1 MRFWLS
7 RLLQIKFLGGGVL
20 CLICMNLFAD
30 NVTDER
36 TDYNSFHLMEP
47 RTSTKVVSG
56 KMTFIWEK
64 HESLD
69 SVESLVDRYEI
80 NFWHPGRDF
89 RKKFSVSPGDS
100 TSKSVS
106 FVLKE
111 CRKVFRRHGK
121 YYWQVTAINVNEMK
135 TFSEIRSFSI
145 CARNVGNSFKEESYV
160 YEIRYQYTHR
170 LHTPEYKTF
179 INNLSQNTNMRSYS
193 DMSLIF
199 RQQGVGS
206 SLFNFCERVFI
217 LSNVGIGFEVSS
229 RYKLLKNRYFSIQP
243 RFSITSSWYSS
254 GLQNYTSNLY
264 SVSMGCDFVIMP
276 SANVTLRTCLIPTHR
291 IRYSEKGGELR
302 TYQGNGWEIGVRVII
317 PHKILKT
324 LHIFGRE
331 VDFERIPIEFH
342 MRYIEDE
349 YTGTLMK
356 IRQFS
361 IGYLL

>member
-7 RLLQIKFLGGGVL
+7 RLLQIKFLVRGVF

-36 TDYNSFHLMEP
+36 TNYNSFHLIEP
-47 RTSTKVVSG
+47 GTNTKVVSG

-64 HESLD
+64 HENLD
-69 SVESLVDRYEI
+69 SIETLVDSYEI
-80 NFWHPGRDF
+80 NFWYPGRDF
-89 RKKFSVSPGDS
+89 RKKFFVSKGDS

-121 YYWQVTAINVNEMK
+121 YYWQVTAVNINGK
-135 TFSEIRSFSI
+135 RTYSEIRSFSI
-145 CARNVGNSFKEESYV
+145 CARNVVNGFKEESYN

-170 LHTPEYKTF
+170 LHTLEYKTF

-199 RQQGVGS
+199 RQQGVWS
-206 SLFNFCERVFI
+206 SLLDFYERFFI
-217 LSNVGIGFEVSS
+217 LSNVGMGFEVSS
-229 RYKLLKNRYFSIQP
+229 RYKLLKNYYFSLYP
-243 RFSITSSWYSS
+243 RFGITSSWYSS
-254 GLQNYTSNLY
+254 GLQHYTSNLY
-264 SVSMGCDFVIMP
+264 SVSIGCDFVIMP
-276 SANVTLRTCLIPTHR
+276 GANITLRTCLIPTHK
-291 IRYSEKGGELR
+291 IRYAEKGGELR

-317 PHKILKT
+317 PNKILKT

-331 VDFERIPIEFH
+331 VDFERIPIEFN

-356 IRQFS
+356 VRQLS